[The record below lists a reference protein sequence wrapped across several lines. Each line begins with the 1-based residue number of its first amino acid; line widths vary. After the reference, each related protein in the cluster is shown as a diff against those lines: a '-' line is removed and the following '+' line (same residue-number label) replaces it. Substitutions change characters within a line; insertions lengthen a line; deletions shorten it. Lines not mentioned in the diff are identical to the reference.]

1 MSLFE
6 TRAAA
11 FSPCRR
17 YRYRLV
23 IRWSEGDLLTVIGL
37 NPSTAD
43 EVQDDPTLRR
53 VKGFAR
59 DMGLAG
65 VQMLN
70 AYAWRSTDPS
80 VLRTI
85 ADPVGPENTLENL
98 KSWIRECSPCA
109 VAAWGTK
116 IILERERELL
126 TLPHLHCFRR
136 TKAGKPEHPLYLPA
150 ELRPVPL
157 HSAGTTQKREDLR

>member
-6 TRAAA
+6 TRTAT
-11 FSPCRR
+11 FSPCRQ

-43 EVQDDPTLRR
+43 EVLDDPTLRR

-70 AYAWRSTDPS
+70 AFAWRSTDPS
-80 VLRTI
+80 VLPKI
-85 ADPVGPENTLENL
+85 ADPVGPENTLANL
-98 KSWIRECSPCA
+98 AAWIREHSPYA

-116 IILERERELL
+116 IMPERERELL
-126 TLPHLHCFRR
+126 TLSDLHCFRH

-157 HSAGTTQKREDLR
+157 HSAGTTQEREDLR